1 MRISGLASG
10 IDTEGIIQD
19 LMRAERIPVDRVYKQ
34 KVKTEWKRD
43 AYREVNNKLFQ
54 LRNKIFDLRLQSS
67 FSTRKVTSSH
77 PSLISATATGTAID
91 GEYEIAVKSL
101 AKSARLVTD
110 EVHRTYDQLSDIF
123 GDNDEITVVFKGA
136 EGDDVELTFKKTDN
150 IQDIVKTINDD
161 KRLGFSAI
169 YDEVTGRL
177 VFTTKGTGQNAEI
190 AVLDNEGSPQ
200 GLDFFMKLAGFVN
213 EDGNPLGETSGKY
226 EVESGYAVFAR
237 GTNARLLING
247 LETERESNTFTLN
260 GISITLLEEP
270 EKGEDGEPIKLQ
282 TVRIGVERDVDAVF
296 NRVKEFVDL
305 YNEII
310 TELNLKLREPINR
323 SYEPLTDEEKEA
335 MNEKEIEKWEEAA
348 KSGLLRSDPIISSI
362 LSEMRM
368 VLSEADLRSI
378 GITTGNWQE
387 YGRLHLD
394 EAKFKEAFAEDPE
407 KVMEIFTKVEGS
419 DNVGLAG
426 RLTKVLDGGYDRLVR
441 TAGRSSS
448 AYDTSFLSQQIRD
461 YDKRLE
467 FMEERLAR
475 VENRYWNQFIAMER
489 ALSELYAQ
497 SDWLYQ
503 QLAALQG

>member
-1 MRISGLASG
+1 MTRI
-10 IDTEGIIQD
+10 
-19 LMRAERIPVDRVYKQ
+19 
-34 KVKTEWKRD
+34 
-43 AYREVNNKLFQ
+43 EVNNKLFQ

-150 IQDIVKTINDD
+150 MQDIVKTINDD

-335 MNEKEIEKWEEAA
+335 MMKRDRKM
-348 KSGLLRSDPIISSI
+348 GRG
-362 LSEMRM
+362 R
-368 VLSEADLRSI
+368 
-378 GITTGNWQE
+378 QE
-387 YGRLHLD
+387 WASPFGSYHL
-394 EAKFKEAFAEDPE
+394 
-407 KVMEIFTKVEGS
+407 
-419 DNVGLAG
+419 
-426 RLTKVLDGGYDRLVR
+426 
-441 TAGRSSS
+441 
-448 AYDTSFLSQQIRD
+448 
-461 YDKRLE
+461 
-467 FMEERLAR
+467 
-475 VENRYWNQFIAMER
+475 
-489 ALSELYAQ
+489 
-497 SDWLYQ
+497 
-503 QLAALQG
+503 

>member
-1 MRISGLASG
+1 
-10 IDTEGIIQD
+10 
-19 LMRAERIPVDRVYKQ
+19 
-34 KVKTEWKRD
+34 
-43 AYREVNNKLFQ
+43 
-54 LRNKIFDLRLQSS
+54 
-67 FSTRKVTSSH
+67 
-77 PSLISATATGTAID
+77 
-91 GEYEIAVKSL
+91 
-101 AKSARLVTD
+101 
-110 EVHRTYDQLSDIF
+110 
-123 GDNDEITVVFKGA
+123 
-136 EGDDVELTFKKTDN
+136 
-150 IQDIVKTINDD
+150 
-161 KRLGFSAI
+161 
-169 YDEVTGRL
+169 
-177 VFTTKGTGQNAEI
+177 
-190 AVLDNEGSPQ
+190 
-200 GLDFFMKLAGFVN
+200 
-213 EDGNPLGETSGKY
+213 
-226 EVESGYAVFAR
+226 
-237 GTNARLLING
+237 
-247 LETERESNTFTLN
+247 
-260 GISITLLEEP
+260 
-270 EKGEDGEPIKLQ
+270 
-282 TVRIGVERDVDAVF
+282 
-296 NRVKEFVDL
+296 
-305 YNEII
+305 
-310 TELNLKLREPINR
+310 
-323 SYEPLTDEEKEA
+323 
-335 MNEKEIEKWEEAA
+335 
-348 KSGLLRSDPIISSI
+348 
-362 LSEMRM
+362 M